1 MSKKIIIYLFLAI
14 SILSCN
20 ISTKKDILPP
30 EKMQAILQDIHLY
43 DAILNEKK
51 FMDKN
56 LKDSTQS
63 YYNSIWRKY
72 NISYFEFKE
81 SLNFYSA
88 RPDALTK
95 MYDNILKNYS
105 EKRDS
110 IKKSSNLK
118 INKTEKYS
126 MNIWSQ
132 KTEWHIPHDGKKNTI
147 RFNISTNSQG
157 LYTLSAIIRLFPD
170 DGSIKQKLTVVAYY
184 DDGTLDASS
193 DYSLEKNGIWKNHVA
208 KVKTNPKK
216 KLIKIGGWI
225 LDHSKLEGDK
235 HADVKNIELIY
246 SSK

>member
-1 MSKKIIIYLFLAI
+1 MSQKIILYIIVAV
-14 SILSCN
+14 SIFSCN
-20 ISTKKDILPP
+20 KPTKKEVLPP

-51 FMDKN
+51 YMDKN

-63 YYNSIWRKY
+63 YYNSIWKKY
-72 NISYFEFKE
+72 NISYSEFNK

-88 RPDALTK
+88 RPEILTK

-105 EKRDS
+105 EQRDS
-110 IKKSSNLK
+110 IKKSGNIK
-118 INKTEKYS
+118 MTKKEDYS

-132 KTEWHIPHDGKKNTI
+132 KTEWHVPKDGKTNTI

-157 LYTLSAIIRLFPD
+157 LYTLSAIIRIFPD

-184 DDGTLDASS
+184 DDGTFDASS
-193 DYSLEKNGIWKNHVA
+193 DYSVEKDGIWKNHTV

-246 SSK
+246 STN